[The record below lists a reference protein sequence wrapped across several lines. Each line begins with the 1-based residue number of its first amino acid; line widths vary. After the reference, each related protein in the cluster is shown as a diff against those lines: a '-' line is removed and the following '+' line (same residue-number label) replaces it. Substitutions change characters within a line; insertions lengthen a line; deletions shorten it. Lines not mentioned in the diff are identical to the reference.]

1 MTNRGFTLLEVLV
14 AMAIFA
20 ILSVLAYGGLM
31 VVLDQRSLAEEQT
44 DAWRELQLSL
54 QLLAR
59 DLQQLQPR
67 PVRDEIGD
75 RYAPA
80 FHSRPGGSNALE
92 FTRGGWTNPAG
103 LPRATLQRVAYRVED
118 GVLLRIYWPALDRT
132 LNTEPVVSRLIGDI
146 DDLELR
152 MLDTQ
157 GSWHTQWPP
166 AGFAGEGA
174 LYTLPRAVEV
184 AVESPRF
191 GRVWRLVE
199 TSP

>member
-1 MTNRGFTLLEVLV
+1 MNSRGFTLLEVLV

-31 VVLDQRSLAEEQT
+31 VVLDQRALAEEQT

-54 QLLAR
+54 QLLGR

-75 RYAPA
+75 RYEPA
-80 FHSRPGGSNALE
+80 FQSRPGRSNALE

-118 GVLLRIYWPALDRT
+118 GALLRIYWPVLDRT
-132 LNTEPVVSRLIGDI
+132 LNTEPVVSRLIEDI
-146 DDLELR
+146 DGLDLR

-166 AGFAGEGA
+166 PGFAGEGA

>member
-1 MTNRGFTLLEVLV
+1 MSERGFTLLEVLV

-20 ILSVLAYGGLM
+20 VISVLAYGGLM
-31 VVLDQRSLAEEQT
+31 VVLDQRALADEQA
-44 DAWRELQLSL
+44 DAWRELQFAV
-54 QLLAR
+54 QLLGR

-75 RYAPA
+75 RYVPA
-80 FHSRPGGSNALE
+80 FQSRPGSAYALE
-92 FTRGGWTNPAG
+92 LTRGGWTNPAG

-118 GVLLRIYWPALDRT
+118 GALQRIYWPVLDRT
-132 LNTEPVVSRLIGDI
+132 LNTEPVVTRLIEELEG
-146 DDLELR
+146 LELR
-152 MLDTQ
+152 MLDGQ
-157 GSWHTQWPP
+157 GGWHTQWPP
-166 AGFAGEGA
+166 PGLAGDGA

-191 GRVWRLVE
+191 GRVWRLLE